1 MNSVVVIRY
10 YRVTSSPTYQPLI
23 GLGQYGMD
31 DFFTFDDDEYLD
43 DHLDSWSHTLSV
55 MGTIDTFLYQ

>member
-10 YRVTSSPTYQPLI
+10 YCVTSSPTYQPLI

-31 DFFTFDDDEYLD
+31 DFFTFDDDEYSD
-43 DHLDSWSHTLSV
+43 DRLDSWSHTPSE
-55 MGTIDTFLYQ
+55 MGTIDTLPYQ